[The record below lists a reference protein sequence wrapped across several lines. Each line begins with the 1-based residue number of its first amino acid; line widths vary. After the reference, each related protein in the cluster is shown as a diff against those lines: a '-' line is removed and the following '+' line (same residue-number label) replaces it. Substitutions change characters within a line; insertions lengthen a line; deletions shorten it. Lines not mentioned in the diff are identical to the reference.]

1 MSAPRPG
8 PTQLGASMTL
18 LSDARQG
25 RKGGFLPWALLIIG
39 SSASLAANVAVAEP
53 TLWSQVIHAWPS
65 FALIGAYE
73 LLMRQFRAN
82 AGGVRSAHTVR
93 THDDESSEDED
104 QAPIPPDERQERLH
118 LQVVPTGGSG
128 DD

>member
-8 PTQLGASMTL
+8 PTQLAASMTL

-39 SSASLAANVAVAEP
+39 SFASLAANVAVAEP

-104 QAPIPPDERQERLH
+104 QAPIPPDGCQERLH
-118 LQVVPTGGSG
+118 L
-128 DD
+128 

>member
-73 LLMRQFRAN
+73 LLMRQFRTAARSVRTTTRAQRTKIRLRFPRTN
-82 AGGVRSAHTVR
+82 VRSGC
-93 THDDESSEDED
+93 
-104 QAPIPPDERQERLH
+104 ICK
-118 LQVVPTGGSG
+118 
-128 DD
+128 

>member
-1 MSAPRPG
+1 
-8 PTQLGASMTL
+8 MTL

-118 LQVVPTGGSG
+118 L
-128 DD
+128 